1 MTVGN
6 AKNKI
11 KTLNMKN
18 VTLKETLD
26 QKEDETDLPHQKISY
41 KNKLEHSGG
50 GGGVVAESCPTVATP
65 WTVACQVPLSVGFS
79 RQECW
84 RRLPFPSPGDRPDPG
99 IEPRSLALQ
108 AKSLPTEM

>member
-18 VTLKETLD
+18 VTLKKTLD

-65 WTVACQVPLSVGFS
+65 WTVACQVPLSMGFS
-79 RQECW
+79 RQEYW
-84 RRLPFPSPGDRPDPG
+84 RGLPFLSSGDLPDPG
-99 IEPRSLALQ
+99 IKPGSPTLQ
-108 AKSLPTEM
+108 AVS